1 MLNGDGSTRTI
12 TIPDRS
18 KYAGV
23 RTIDKNDGS
32 TLTVNRAAPVVT
44 SDRAGESRP
53 LLSKLVGG
61 AAAAYSLRDLND
73 KAGNSKVVRVRRAS
87 DNHEK
92 DFRAKEVK
100 DIAAWVNTQTT
111 LPLDIQEL
119 EADGRTGDV
128 VEATAAY
135 SLRNLSSSYTGNV
148 VDVRRSSDDAE
159 ESFTA
164 AEVADGTLTDWV
176 NTNFNVKTYD
186 FSSNAGGLVFPSNLT
201 LDGGQSIAGVDD
213 ALKMSVVSNGSTTVH
228 RCYQHITPL
237 GKGSGLRITFK
248 AYRPSSNV
256 DSGKLGFSLADGFLD
271 ANIAA
276 QFFSEDD
283 TWEDFTF
290 ETGSSSSSRFYLQ
303 LSSTNGGG
311 STKSIFNGTTGDHV
325 YIKNLKIDVVNSSG
339 HVSKWYDQSGN
350 DNHATQG
357 TEASQ
362 PKIVDGGTLVSGGMR
377 FDDNQ
382 FLQTTN
388 TFTYGSGT
396 TLSTFLVNSSDGD
409 ENAYLFRFA
418 ANYIVWNAIDGT
430 RKVSAGA
437 NANAGKVTGDEELW
451 TTISELNTAGGT
463 SNFYV
468 DGTLAAAADAPIGT
482 NVVSPARKLNI
493 GGSGVTSHWNGTVN
507 EIIFYDSDQ
516 SDNRTAIEANIVDHY
531 GIDLPSGVD
540 TGYDQVDGFVETWY
554 DQSGNGNDAI
564 QTVAA
569 NQPKIV
575 DAGVFLG
582 QVDFLNG
589 VSTFLETNNSD
600 LANLSELSLFGVLEP
615 VTSGANEFP
624 ISAGSIVNSTGNY
637 GGWALWANGY
647 REGLDFTTQ
656 ARGSGT
662 NTAAQLDIT
671 STIPVVYSATLNGTD
686 AQASLNG
693 VLGVENTSM
702 ITPNNTDATR
712 RKLRLGCQ
720 YTFAPAS
727 FYRGAIKE
735 IILYTS
741 DQSANRE
748 AIEANINNQYSI
760 Y

>member
-128 VEATAAY
+128 IEAAAAY

-164 AEVADGTLTDWV
+164 DEVADGTLTDWV
-176 NTNFNVKTYD
+176 NTDVVKFSSD
-186 FSSNAGGLVFPSNLT
+186 FSSSLNGFIVDASDTALAGQTFEGESGVMKHIPSTLSASHRVRRLSTIPRSSIVSLKVLVYIPSANTVANGAQMRNAAGEL
-201 LDGGQSIAGVDD
+201 IA
-213 ALKMSVVSNGSTTVH
+213 ATSTTDEWVE
-228 RCYQHITPL
+228 IEAT
-237 GKGSGLRITFK
+237 GTTGSDGSSGTFAIHATSGGDRLFTGNGTDAIYYK
-248 AYRPSSNV
+248 NV
-256 DSGKLGFSLADGFLD
+256 SVTVTSADGF
-271 ANIAA
+271 
-276 QFFSEDD
+276 
-283 TWEDFTF
+283 
-290 ETGSSSSSRFYLQ
+290 
-303 LSSTNGGG
+303 
-311 STKSIFNGTTGDHV
+311 
-325 YIKNLKIDVVNSSG
+325 
-339 HVSKWYDQSGN
+339 VSKWYDQSGN

-575 DAGVFLG
+575 DAGTYLG
-582 QVDFLNG
+582 YLTKG
-589 VSTFLETNNSD
+589 VAESGFSSGLSVALTDEFSLFYRV
-600 LANLSELSLFGVLEP
+600 NLSAASSIL
-615 VTSGANEFP
+615 GA
-624 ISAGSIVNSTGNY
+624 
-637 GGWALWANGY
+637 
-647 REGLDFTTQ
+647 
-656 ARGSGT
+656 SGT
-662 NTAAQLDIT
+662 IPRIRHYPNQIELRNAGADEINFNETGLGTANA
-671 STIPVVYSATLNGTD
+671 VYALLRDSSNSVSVFKSSSQIGTPLTLAGAMSFNHL
-686 AQASLNG
+686 A
-693 VLGVENTSM
+693 
-702 ITPNNTDATR
+702 
-712 RKLRLGCQ
+712 LRTTNQDGIEGR
-720 YTFAPAS
+720 
-727 FYRGAIKE
+727 FYE
-735 IILYTS
+735 IIIYNS

-748 AIEANINNQYSI
+748 AIEANINNQYDV